1 MLEIKN
7 LVAHYGHALALD
19 GITME
24 VSDTGLTAV
33 IGPNGAGKTTLL
45 KSISRLVQ
53 PTSGDILFNGESIL
67 KMAPHKLAGIGIA
80 HCPEGRKPFK
90 GMTVKENLL
99 IGAHARTSDVAKK
112 QLQFV
117 YDLFPI
123 LKDREKQNAETLSG
137 GEQQMLA
144 IGRALMIEPRLLLI
158 DEPSLGLAPVIVD
171 EVEKIVKNIKEAQVP
186 VLMVEGNIDMIMDLA
201 DHVYVFNHGE
211 VVFSGT
217 VTDVQNDPDLSKT
230 YIGM

>member
-7 LVAHYGHALALD
+7 LVVHYGHALALD
-19 GITME
+19 GVTME
-24 VSDTGLTAV
+24 VADRGLTAV

-45 KSISRLVQ
+45 KSISRLVE

-67 KMAPHKLAGIGIA
+67 KMASHKLAGIGIA

-99 IGAHARTSDVAKK
+99 IGAHARTSDIEKK

-201 DHVYVFNHGE
+201 DHVYVFNHGD

-217 VTDVQNDPDLSKT
+217 VADVQNDPDLSKT

>member
-90 GMTVKENLL
+90 GMTVKENLRV
-99 IGAHARTSDVAKK
+99 GAHLCNDIQRTGIS
-112 QLQFV
+112 
-117 YDLFPI
+117 
-123 LKDREKQNAETLSG
+123 
-137 GEQQMLA
+137 ML
-144 IGRALMIEPRLLLI
+144 I
-158 DEPSLGLAPVIVD
+158 
-171 EVEKIVKNIKEAQVP
+171 
-186 VLMVEGNIDMIMDLA
+186 
-201 DHVYVFNHGE
+201 
-211 VVFSGT
+211 
-217 VTDVQNDPDLSKT
+217 
-230 YIGM
+230 